1 MEKFLRK
8 LASRHSFFIA
18 LVSILFF
25 LSAYL
30 NSRNLVPSRIPDY
43 QNISKNL
50 NENSFIN
57 DFFFSVKEVSLFGIA
72 EVSILILSIGII
84 FYNRVYFIN
93 YYNRF
98 SYYLKILLFSF
109 LTFEELSFLTEDKFN
124 FLGYF
129 NFQNELNLHNSK
141 ILSIYIFEY
150 VPILGKVGLITLGT
164 TLMLFIIGYGSFFK
178 KLNNLN
184 FIFLERKNSFYSNL
198 YFLNLFISNAII
210 YFSLTEFYG
219 SLMQVNPGYIFN
231 LELVEFFLYSLFL
244 IDTVD
249 KLKLVKKLKN
259 DY

>member
-8 LASRHSFFIA
+8 LNSRHSFFIA

-25 LSAYL
+25 ISAYL

-57 DFFFSVKEVSLFGIA
+57 DFFFSVKEVSLFGLA
-72 EVSILILSIGII
+72 EVSILIVSIGII
-84 FYNRVYFIN
+84 FFNRVYFIN

-141 ILSIYIFEY
+141 ILSVYIFEY

-164 TLMLFIIGYGSFFK
+164 TLILFIIGYGSFFK
-178 KLNNLN
+178 KLNYLN

-198 YFLNLFISNAII
+198 YFLNLFISNAMI

-219 SLMQVNPGYIFN
+219 SLMQVNPGYIIN

-244 IDTVD
+244 IDTID